1 MARVGAI
8 AAITLA
14 ASSVWT
20 APVIAHAA
28 LDSITPADGAV
39 LREPPAD
46 IRLIFNE
53 RLIEASV
60 RVVVSNGSGDVVIR
74 DRSVVS
80 GATVTVPW
88 NPDLPGDSYTIAYRV
103 VSGDGHPITGSSTF
117 TLDTAPTTSTSAPVG
132 EIPLAPPPSSPAAG
146 TTSAPPGQASPL
158 EGWRPIAAIVL
169 GLAGGVGI
177 VLWLRRRKA

>member
-1 MARVGAI
+1 MIAEAHGRFLRQAFGQSCSRSLRSVLPRVGAI

-14 ASSVWT
+14 ASSMLT
-20 APVIAHAA
+20 APAIAHAA

-39 LREPPAD
+39 LQEPPAD
-46 IRLIFNE
+46 IKLVFNE

-60 RVVVSNGSGDVVIR
+60 KVFVSNRSGDVVIR
-74 DRSVVS
+74 DRS
-80 GATVTVPW
+80 
-88 NPDLPGDSYTIAYRV
+88 V

-117 TLDTAPTTSTSAPVG
+117 TLDTAPTASTSAPVG